1 MAVQAT
7 SSGPLAGVVQRSPAQ
22 RPRSARARLR
32 RLGPSAV
39 LLIISVALL
48 YPVIDAAVGTFLT
61 QGTGQPTLQYWSQV
75 FHAVPVLGDMGVSLA
90 LSIGVVCGVILIA
103 TPCGY
108 ALAKLRFRGSGV
120 VFALAVACM
129 MIPTESILIPEYI
142 NFVRLGMVGTL
153 WGTAAVYVGM
163 GIPFGVF
170 LTANYFRQIPD
181 SLVEAAHVDGAGNVQ
196 AFLRVMLP
204 LARPALAIV
213 AVMQFLGVWNDLL
226 TALLFMPQQVQ
237 TIGVGLASLPGTH
250 VANTNAMVAGSV
262 LSAIPP
268 VLVYLIFQRHL
279 IGGLTMGAEK

>member
-1 MAVQAT
+1 V
-7 SSGPLAGVVQRSPAQ
+7 
-22 RPRSARARLR
+22 R
-32 RLGPSAV
+32 RLTPSIV
-39 LLIISVALL
+39 LLVIGIALL

-75 FHAVPVLGDMGVSLA
+75 FNTIPVLGDMGVSLGMA
-90 LSIGVVCGVILIA
+90 IAVVCGVVLIA

-120 VFALAVACM
+120 VFVLAVACM

-153 WGTAAVYVGM
+153 YGTALVYIGM

-170 LTANYFRQIPD
+170 LTTNYFRQIPD
-181 SLVEAAHVDGAGNVQ
+181 SLIDAALVDGAGNVQ

-226 TALLFMPQQVQ
+226 TALLFMPQQTQ

-250 VANTNAMVAGSV
+250 LANTNAMVAGSV
-262 LSAIPP
+262 LSAVPP
-268 VLVYLIFQRHL
+268 VLVYLIFQRYL
-279 IGGLTMGAEK
+279 ISGLTMGAEK

>member
-1 MAVQAT
+1 VAVQAT
-7 SSGPLAGVVQRSPAQ
+7 SSGPLAGPALRPR

-39 LLIISVALL
+39 LLVIGAALL
-48 YPVIDAAVGTFLT
+48 YPVIDAAVSTFLT

-75 FHAVPVLGDMGVSLA
+75 FRAFPVLGDMGVSA
-90 LSIGVVCGVILIA
+90 AMSAAVVCAVLLIA
-103 TPCGY
+103 APCGY

-120 VFALAVACM
+120 VFVLAVACM

-142 NFVRLGMVGTL
+142 NFARLGLVGTL
-153 WGTAAVYVGM
+153 WGTALVYVGM

-170 LTANYFRQIPD
+170 LTANYFRQLPD
-181 SLVEAAHVDGAGNVQ
+181 SLLEAALVDGAGNLQ
-196 AFLRVMLP
+196 AFWRVMLP

-226 TALLFMPQQVQ
+226 IALLFMPQQVQ
-237 TIGVGLASLPGTH
+237 TVGVGLASLPGTH

-262 LSAIPP
+262 LSAVPP

>member
-1 MAVQAT
+1 M
-7 SSGPLAGVVQRSPAQ
+7 
-22 RPRSARARLR
+22 RARLH

-39 LLIISVALL
+39 LLIIGVVLL

-61 QGTGQPTLQYWSQV
+61 QGTGQPTLQYWTQV
-75 FHAVPVLGDMGVSLA
+75 FHAIPVLGDMGVSLA
-90 LSIGVVCGVILIA
+90 LSAVVVCGVVVIA

-120 VFALAVACM
+120 VLALAVACM

-153 WGTAAVYVGM
+153 WGTVAVYVGM

-181 SLVEAAHVDGAGNVQ
+181 SLIEASLVDGAGNVQ

-226 TALLFMPQQVQ
+226 TALLFMPQQMQ

>member
-7 SSGPLAGVVQRSPAQ
+7 SSGPLAGAALGPR
-22 RPRSARARLR
+22 RRRSARTRLR

-39 LLIISVALL
+39 LLVIGVALL

-75 FHAVPVLGDMGVSLA
+75 FHAFPVLGDMGVSAA
-90 LSIGVVCGVILIA
+90 LSVVVVCVVIAIA

-120 VFALAVACM
+120 VFAVAVACM

-142 NFVRLGMVGTL
+142 NFARMGLVGTL
-153 WGTAAVYVGM
+153 WGTVAVYVGM

-170 LTANYFRQIPD
+170 LTTNYFRQIPD
-181 SLVEAAHVDGAGNVQ
+181 SLIEASLVDGAGNVQ
-196 AFLRVMLP
+196 AFWRVMLP

-226 TALLFMPQQVQ
+226 TALLFMPQSVQ

-250 VANTNAMVAGSV
+250 IANTNAMVAGSV

>member
-1 MAVQAT
+1 VAVQAT
-7 SSGPLAGVVQRSPAQ
+7 SSGPLAGPVRRPRRS
-22 RPRSARARLR
+22 RSARARLR
-32 RLGPSAV
+32 RFGPSVV
-39 LLIISVALL
+39 LLVIGVALL
-48 YPVIDAAVGTFLT
+48 YPVIDAAVATFLT

-75 FHAVPVLGDMGVSLA
+75 FHAVPVLGDMGVSA
-90 LSIGVVCGVILIA
+90 GLSVVVVCAVLLIA

-120 VFALAVACM
+120 AFVVLVACM
-129 MIPTESILIPEYI
+129 MIPTESILIPEYL

-170 LTANYFRQIPD
+170 LTASYFRQIPD
-181 SLVEAAHVDGAGNVQ
+181 SLIQAALVDGAGNVQ
-196 AFLRVMLP
+196 AFWRVMLP

-226 TALLFMPQQVQ
+226 TALLFMPQQVH

-262 LSAIPP
+262 LSAVPP
-268 VLVYLIFQRHL
+268 VLVYLVFQRYL

>member
-1 MAVQAT
+1 M
-7 SSGPLAGVVQRSPAQ
+7 L
-22 RPRSARARLR
+22 RPRHQRSARARLR

-39 LLIISVALL
+39 LLVIGVVLL

-75 FHAVPVLGDMGVSLA
+75 FRAIPVLGDMGVSAGLA
-90 LSIGVVCGVILIA
+90 VVVVSGVVLIA

-108 ALAKLRFRGSGV
+108 AFAKLRFRGSGV
-120 VFALAVACM
+120 VFLVVVACM
-129 MIPTESILIPEYI
+129 MIPTESILIPEYV
-142 NFVRLGMVGTL
+142 NFVRLGLVGTL
-153 WGTAAVYVGM
+153 WGTALVYVGM

-170 LTANYFRQIPD
+170 LTTNYFRQLPD
-181 SLVEAAHVDGAGNVQ
+181 SLMEAALVDGAGNVQ
-196 AFLRVMLP
+196 AFWRVMLP

-237 TIGVGLASLPGTH
+237 TIGVGLAQLPGTH

-262 LSAIPP
+262 LSAVPP
-268 VLVYLIFQRHL
+268 ILVYLLFQRNL
-279 IGGLTMGAEK
+279 IGGLTLGAEK

>member
-1 MAVQAT
+1 
-7 SSGPLAGVVQRSPAQ
+7 
-22 RPRSARARLR
+22 
-32 RLGPSAV
+32 V
-39 LLIISVALL
+39 LLIIGVVLL

-75 FHAVPVLGDMGVSLA
+75 FHAVPVLGDMGVSLV
-90 LSIGVVCGVILIA
+90 LSIVVVCGVILIA

-170 LTANYFRQIPD
+170 LTANYFKQIPD

-196 AFLRVMLP
+196 AFMRVMLP

-226 TALLFMPQQVQ
+226 TALLFMPQQMQ

>member
-7 SSGPLAGVVQRSPAQ
+7 SSGPLAAPVP
-22 RPRSARARLR
+22 RPRHRRSARARVR
-32 RLGPSAV
+32 RLTPSIV
-39 LLIISVALL
+39 LLVIGIALL

-75 FHAVPVLGDMGVSLA
+75 FNTIPVLGDMGVSLGMA
-90 LSIGVVCGVILIA
+90 IAVVCGVVLIA

-120 VFALAVACM
+120 VFVLAVACM

-153 WGTAAVYVGM
+153 YGTALVYIGM

-170 LTANYFRQIPD
+170 LTTNYFRQIPD
-181 SLVEAAHVDGAGNVQ
+181 SLIDAALVDGAGNVQ

-226 TALLFMPQQVQ
+226 TALLFMPQQTQ

-250 VANTNAMVAGSV
+250 LANTNAMVAGSV
-262 LSAIPP
+262 LSAVPP
-268 VLVYLIFQRHL
+268 VLVYLIFQRYL
-279 IGGLTMGAEK
+279 ISGLTMGAEK

>member
-7 SSGPLAGVVQRSPAQ
+7 SSGPLAGPVLRPR

-32 RLGPSAV
+32 RLGPSVV
-39 LLIISVALL
+39 LLVIGVALL

-75 FHAVPVLGDMGVSLA
+75 FHAIPVLGDMGVSA
-90 LSIGVVCGVILIA
+90 VLSIVVVCGVILIA

-120 VFALAVACM
+120 VFVVAVACM

-153 WGTAAVYVGM
+153 WGTAAIYVGM

-170 LTANYFRQIPD
+170 LTTNYFRQIPD
-181 SLVEAAHVDGAGNVQ
+181 SLIEAALVDGAGNLQ
-196 AFLRVMLP
+196 AFWRVMLP

-226 TALLFMPQQVQ
+226 TALLFMPQQMQ

-250 VANTNAMVAGSV
+250 IANTNAMVAGSV

>member
-1 MAVQAT
+1 VAVQAA
-7 SSGPLAGVVQRSPAQ
+7 SSGPFAGPVHPPR

-32 RLGPSAV
+32 RLGPSVV
-39 LLIISVALL
+39 LLVIGVVLL
-48 YPVIDAAVGTFLT
+48 YPVIDAVVGTFLT
-61 QGTGQPTLQYWSQV
+61 QGTGRPTLQYWSQV
-75 FHAVPVLGDMGVSLA
+75 FHAIPVFGDMGVSAA
-90 LSIGVVCGVILIA
+90 LSIVVVCGVLLIA

-120 VFALAVACM
+120 VFVVAVACM

-142 NFVRLGMVGTL
+142 NFVRLGLVGTL
-153 WGTAAVYVGM
+153 WGTAAVYAGM

-170 LTANYFRQIPD
+170 LTTNYFRQISD
-181 SLVEAAHVDGAGNVQ
+181 SLIEASLVDGAGNVQ
-196 AFLRVMLP
+196 AFWRVMLP

-226 TALLFMPQQVQ
+226 TALLFMPQQVR
-237 TIGVGLASLPGTH
+237 TIGVGLASLQGTH
-250 VANTNAMVAGSV
+250 IANTNAMVAGSV

-268 VLVYLIFQRHL
+268 VLVYLIFQRQL

>member
-1 MAVQAT
+1 VAVQAT
-7 SSGPLAGVVQRSPAQ
+7 SNGPLAGPVLRRR
-22 RPRSARARLR
+22 RPRSARTRLR

-39 LLIISVALL
+39 LLVIGAALL

-61 QGTGQPTLQYWSQV
+61 QGTGQPTLRYWSQV
-75 FHAVPVLGDMGVSLA
+75 FHAIPVLGDMAVSA
-90 LSIGVVCGVILIA
+90 ILSVVVVCVVLLIA

-120 VFALAVACM
+120 VFVVAVACM

-142 NFVRLGMVGTL
+142 NFARLGLVGTL
-153 WGTAAVYVGM
+153 WGTALVYVGM

-170 LTANYFRQIPD
+170 LTTNYFRQLPD
-181 SLVEAAHVDGAGNVQ
+181 TLVQAALVDGAGNVQ
-196 AFLRVMLP
+196 AFWRVMLP

-250 VANTNAMVAGSV
+250 IANTNAMVAGSV

-268 VLVYLIFQRHL
+268 VLVYLVFQRHL